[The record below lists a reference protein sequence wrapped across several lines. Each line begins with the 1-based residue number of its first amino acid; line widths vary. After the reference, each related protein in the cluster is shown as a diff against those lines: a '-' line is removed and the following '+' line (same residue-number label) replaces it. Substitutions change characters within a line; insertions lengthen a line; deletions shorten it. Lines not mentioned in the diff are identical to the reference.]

1 MDRLDRDGEPEFLR
15 INLLCRSSF
24 FNGSV
29 DDWEKLYP
37 ALKEFMKILQECSIV
52 FKNKPGI
59 NKSTTSSSHHDTADS
74 DKIPVQYIVGVEVH
88 TRYFISEA
96 KS

>member
-1 MDRLDRDGEPEFLR
+1 MVERGLAGDATVTNMIQTRFGEFSADNSLVSYLYRLDRNGEPEFLR

-29 DDWEKLYP
+29 DDWEQLYP
-37 ALKEFMKILQECSIV
+37 ALKELMKILQECSIV

-59 NKSTTSSSHHDTADS
+59 NKSS
-74 DKIPVQYIVGVEVH
+74 
-88 TRYFISEA
+88 IS
-96 KS
+96 